1 MSDPADWPEIRR
13 TMRPPTHT
21 SMSPRRRSRWWLI
34 IFIAIAIVAFA
45 GRSWLSYYVDALWFG
60 SLGYGQ
66 VFWKSLRLQSSVFC
80 IFTVAT
86 FLLLYGTF
94 LLLKRT
100 HPDAFANQQT
110 IWIGDHPVRFPV
122 GRILRIIALVVSLAI
137 GVGTGAVMLVE
148 WPVFALYW
156 YAPQAAAGLVDP
168 VFAKPLNFYFFTIP
182 AWDLIAGW
190 LMVMAVLT
198 CAAAAL
204 FIVASRGE
212 GAVDGPIRS
221 YRPVSW
227 GGFSIAFAFL
237 LLVVA
242 LQVYLDRFEQLFEEH
257 TIFSGVT
264 YTDAHVMLPGLLVV
278 CVALVIGAG
287 IAIANAVSM
296 RRGRWL
302 VAATVPAA
310 VCYIALQGIAWYV
323 GNFIV
328 KPNQLV
334 RERPFI
340 ADNIKLTRQAYDLE
354 GISQREFPAETSV
367 EAVDVANNQSTLQ
380 NIRLW
385 DWRALQDTL
394 RQIQEIRTYYDF
406 PDIDIDR
413 YEIGGQLRQ
422 VMLAARELNVE
433 KLPESSRNWINEKL
447 IYTHG
452 YGVTMNPVNGFTP
465 EGLPTMYLSDMPVQ
479 SAVPGLKVTRPEI
492 YFGEL
497 TNTDVYV
504 NTRQKEFNYPQGQT
518 NSFTSYE
525 GKGGIVLGN
534 FLRRILISIDNGELG
549 KVPFSDDITSE
560 SRLLMRRNVM
570 ARVSALA
577 PFLTYDPDP
586 YLVVGEDG
594 RLSWIIDAFTTS
606 DSYPYSSHYRLE
618 GNSVNYMRNSVKVV
632 VDAYDGT
639 TTFYVFDSKD
649 PIIAAYRNIFPS
661 LFRDADAMPPGLRKH
676 VRYPELLLSL
686 QAEVY
691 GLYHMSD
698 PDVFYNREDLWS
710 VASEVTMAE
719 GGGQTTQ
726 TMQPNFV
733 LMNLPGEKGVEFVE
747 ILPFT
752 PANRNNLIGWIA
764 ARSDGANYGTSLVY
778 NFPKTKLVDGP
789 LQIEARID
797 QNAQLS
803 AQLTLWNQQGSHVR
817 RGSMLVIPSGRAL
830 LYAEPIYLQAER
842 SPMPELRLVVLA
854 LQDHLAYGPN
864 FESAMAML
872 FGTAAPSGSAAL
884 LESGT
889 PTPKAPSQSSEEYK
903 ALVAEAGKD
912 LSEYQRLTSEGKLGE
927 AGQKLEQLKH
937 VLDELNSRSK

>member
-34 IFIAIAIVAFA
+34 VFIAIAIVAFA

-367 EAVDVANNQSTLQ
+367 EAVDVANNQATLQ

-586 YLVVGEDG
+586 YLVIGEDG

-661 LFRDADAMPPGLRKH
+661 LFRDADAMPTGLRKH

-710 VASEVTMAE
+710 VASEVAMAE

-803 AQLTLWNQQGSHVR
+803 AQLSLWNQQGSHVR
-817 RGSMLVIPSGRAL
+817 RGVDAGDPVRARTTVCGTNLPAGGEKSDAGVATGRARTARSSGVR
-830 LYAEPIYLQAER
+830 AELRIGNGDAVWNGSAER
-842 SPMPELRLVVLA
+842 FSC
-854 LQDHLAYGPN
+854 
-864 FESAMAML
+864 F
-872 FGTAAPSGSAAL
+872 
-884 LESGT
+884 
-889 PTPKAPSQSSEEYK
+889 
-903 ALVAEAGKD
+903 AGIGD
-912 LSEYQRLTSEGKLGE
+912 
-927 AGQKLEQLKH
+927 A
-937 VLDELNSRSK
+937 DA